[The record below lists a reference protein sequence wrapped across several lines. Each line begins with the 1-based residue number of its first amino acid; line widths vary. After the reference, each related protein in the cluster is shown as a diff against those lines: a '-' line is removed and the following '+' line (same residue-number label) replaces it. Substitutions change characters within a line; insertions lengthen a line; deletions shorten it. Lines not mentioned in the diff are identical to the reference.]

1 MLNYQR
7 VYHISQFIAQ
17 GEGSQPAIPG
27 MEEDQRGCLVTGFRP
42 SILLVTN
49 ERYMGY
55 KTTPYSD

>member
-27 MEEDQRGCLVTGFRP
+27 MEEAQTTTGLCGHG
-42 SILLVTN
+42 IQAIHLA
-49 ERYMGY
+49 GY
-55 KTTPYSD
+55 KWKIYGV